1 MSRAGTSPAVRVFL
15 GVVMANALAALIWFG
30 FGWGGTRGA
39 ATERH
44 GEPWFAP
51 GDFAASLSP
60 MPAGLDWRRKQV
72 TIRRLSRATVSEHER
87 ALGMLQLPGY
97 TLGNRSP
104 QEATRDLAEV
114 LNAVDHRARYLF
126 LEQWVPPV
134 IRLPSGQ
141 REAALNVVLDRQGK
155 VVRRNFVGPSGN
167 DALDSSIVAAAARV
181 GEILPLPQA
190 YGDAEYELNVNFR
203 LE

>member
-1 MSRAGTSPAVRVFL
+1 MSRAGTSPAVRVFM
-15 GVVMANALAALIWFG
+15 GVVMANALAALVWFG

-39 ATERH
+39 ATDR
-44 GEPWFAP
+44 WFAP

-60 MPAGLDWRRKQV
+60 LPAGLDWQRKQV
-72 TIRRLSRATVSEHER
+72 SIRRLSRVWVSEHER

-97 TLGNRSP
+97 TLGNRSQ

-114 LNAVDHRARYLF
+114 LNAVDHRARYLL

-134 IRLPSGQ
+134 IHLPADQ
-141 REAALNVVLDRQGK
+141 REAALNVVLDRQGR
-155 VVRRNFVGPSGN
+155 VVRRNFVRPSGN
-167 DALDSSIVAAAARV
+167 DALDSSIVAATAGV